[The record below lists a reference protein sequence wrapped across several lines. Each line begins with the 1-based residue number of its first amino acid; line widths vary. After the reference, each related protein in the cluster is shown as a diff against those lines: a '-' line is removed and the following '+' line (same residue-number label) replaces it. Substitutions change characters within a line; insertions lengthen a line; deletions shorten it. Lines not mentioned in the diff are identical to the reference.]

1 MAKFNTGNPLGSTD
15 PRDLLDNATIL
26 DHYVDDTDS
35 ESWPDR
41 FGSARRTWHGIEMD
55 SSRQLSSQEERF
67 QQFLLSSGYVI
78 LPDYI
83 DGPVTFTA
91 RNQVTAY
98 NGEYYRPKAGLPL
111 PFTTTGVTS
120 ESFQS
125 DEVNFV
131 AVGDAVFRQ
140 EIAEGNG
147 KLVGVTGNKTLEEL
161 SKNAPYY
168 SGVDIPVH
176 NNWKAGA
183 TSLYTT
189 VWKWTDGSY
198 WWGCNGNLPD
208 SPSVYNMRRYNP
220 FGDPVNIRSILANI
234 FFQDRTANSTLWN
247 QFISGVMKRIPI
259 ATNTT
264 YMGGDGTI
272 ENALGIKPAMQLLG
286 QLAWPDQS
294 LSGATL
300 IETLS
305 SSEAS
310 GWGVF
315 AGKWNLST
323 PSALSIGTDTGSCAV
338 YTGHLAS
345 KKLFRLVIANS
356 GRMYIKIMSG
366 NFVWGS
372 YYEVYSTLNTT
383 KSSSGVLSAASP
395 IVRIVDTVAT
405 TERIDLLEDTFT
417 QAGDYGAANEEALGC
432 TVTKEGVGVY
442 RIKGCK
448 SLASSGWQVRDPFP
462 LQGSTA
468 LGFAEGVTQDDG
480 SVLIYLYKRKLTLDS
495 SSGEITE
502 SKGDAMDVP
511 ANSWV
516 DVRLDMPE
524 VVEDEDDTTNVV
536 ITEGGVDI
544 NG

>member
-1 MAKFNTGNPLGSTD
+1 MADNSYNIMVSNPVTPFTMSRSFKACSNGKIFIGKPDTDPTVAENQIPVFFENEDGSTVQVSQ
-15 PRDLLDNATIL
+15 PLVINSAGYPVYNGQVSKFVTTQN
-26 DHYVDDTDS
+26 HSMAVYDS
-35 ESWPDR
+35 Y
-41 FGSARRTWHGIEMD
+41 MV
-55 SSRQLSSQEERF
+55 
-67 QQFLLSSGYVI
+67 QQFYWGDLSEYTANYFNSLLENYKKEIYEG
-78 LPDYI
+78 
-83 DGPVTFTA
+83 DGEKV
-91 RNQVTAY
+91 
-98 NGEYYRPKAGLPL
+98 G
-111 PFTTTGVTS
+111 TTG
-120 ESFQS
+120 
-125 DEVNFV
+125 D
-131 AVGDAVFRQ
+131 
-140 EIAEGNG
+140 
-147 KLVGVTGNKTLEEL
+147 KTLEEF

-168 SGVDIPVH
+168 SGLDVPVH
-176 NNWKAGA
+176 NDWKVGSA
-183 TSLYTT
+183 SLYTT

-220 FGDPVNIRSILANI
+220 FGDPVNIRNILANI
-234 FFQDRTANSTLWN
+234 FFQDRTANSTLWS

-264 YMGGDGTI
+264 YMAGDGTI
-272 ENALGIKPAMQLLG
+272 ESALGIKPAMQLLG

-310 GWGVF
+310 GWGTF

-323 PSALSIGTDTGSCAV
+323 PSALGIGTDTGSCAV

-356 GRMYIKIMSG
+356 GRMYIKVMSG

-395 IVRIVDTVAT
+395 IVRVVDTVAT
-405 TERIDLLEDTFT
+405 TERTDLLEDTFS
-417 QAGDYGAANEEALGC
+417 QAGDYGAANGEALGC

-524 VVEDEDDTTNVV
+524 VAEDKDDTTNVV
-536 ITEGGVDI
+536 LTEGGVDS